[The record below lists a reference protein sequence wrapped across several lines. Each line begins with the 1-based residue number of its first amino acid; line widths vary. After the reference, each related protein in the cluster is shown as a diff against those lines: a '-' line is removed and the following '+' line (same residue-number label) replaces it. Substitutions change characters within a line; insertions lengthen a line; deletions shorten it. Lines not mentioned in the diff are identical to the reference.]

1 LDSRIKYGVNP
12 QKIIE
17 AVNEVFRDDDTIV
30 TTDVGQHQMWTTQYL
45 DLNSTHHLIT
55 SGGLGTMG
63 FGLPSAVGAAIG
75 CPDKTIVSISG
86 DGGFQMNMQELA
98 TAVAERLPMVVCV
111 LNNNYLGMVRQMQE
125 LFYNKRYSLTCL
137 RYHKECKGRCGQ
149 PDFECPPYTPDFV
162 KIAAGYGISG
172 FRVTKDEEIVET
184 IQKAKKAAQK
194 ERGPVLIEFAV
205 GPYELVLPMIRGGKS
220 FDDIIL

>member
-1 LDSRIKYGVNP
+1 
-12 QKIIE
+12 
-17 AVNEVFRDDDTIV
+17 
-30 TTDVGQHQMWTTQYL
+30 
-45 DLNSTHHLIT
+45 
-55 SGGLGTMG
+55 
-63 FGLPSAVGAAIG
+63 
-75 CPDKTIVSISG
+75 
-86 DGGFQMNMQELA
+86 MNMQELA

-111 LNNNYLGMVRQMQE
+111 WNNNYLGMVRQMQE

-172 FRVTKDEEIVET
+172 FRVTKDEEIAET
-184 IQKAKKAAQK
+184 IQKAKEAAQK